1 MTGSCCT
8 SGGPKRP
15 LARRVSS
22 AAASVLPGAALVLLP
37 KCPLCLAA
45 WLTGATGIGIS
56 AAAMAWTREVVVG
69 GWIAILMLAAV
80 RIIRDRRFGV
90 VRH

>member
-15 LARRVSS
+15 LARRISS
-22 AAASVLPGAALVLLP
+22 ALASVLPGAALVLLP

-45 WLTGATGIGIS
+45 WLTVATGVGIS
-56 AAAMAWTREVVVG
+56 AAAIAWARELAVVV
-69 GWIAILMLAAV
+69 WIVVLALAAA
-80 RIIRDRRFGV
+80 RIIRYRVFGL
-90 VRH
+90 RH

>member
-15 LARRVSS
+15 RARRISS
-22 AAASVLPGAALVLLP
+22 AVASILPGAALVLLP

-45 WLTGATGIGIS
+45 WLTVATGIGIS
-56 AAAMAWTREVVVG
+56 AAAVAWAREMVVG
-69 GWIAILMLAAV
+69 VWIALLMLAAV
-80 RIIRDRRFGV
+80 RIIRYRTSG